1 MRRRQWL
8 NHLAV
13 IGLVVCLEGCAT
25 APRQAGVDD
34 SSRFELD
41 REAAQRADAV
51 AHYGAGMIYH
61 SQSSF
66 DEALAEFE
74 KAVELDPSNED
85 LAADVAREYL
95 RRKQNSKA
103 IALLEKSIVKN
114 SDSTQ
119 LLYLLGYAY
128 KAENQPD
135 KALAAFQAIV
145 RLSPAEITA
154 YREVVVIYLTQ
165 NKRKETLKL
174 LNEAYK
180 QKSDDDKYWAL
191 LGDMFALTV
200 YDESMVEKPASS
212 KETNGPPVAVTAKRK
227 SKGSSS
233 S

>member
-1 MRRRQWL
+1 MIRRQWL

-13 IGLVVCLEGCAT
+13 MGLVVCLEACAT
-25 APRQAGVDD
+25 APRQAGSDD
-34 SSRFELD
+34 PARFELN
-41 REAAQRADAV
+41 REAARRADAV

-61 SQSSF
+61 SQSNF

-103 IALLEKSIVKN
+103 ITLLEKSIVQN

-135 KALAAFQAIV
+135 KALTAFQAIV
-145 RLSPAEITA
+145 RLSPTEITA
-154 YREVVVIYLTQ
+154 YREVVVIYLTH

-180 QKSDDDKYWAL
+180 QKSEDDKYWAL
-191 LGDMFALTV
+191 LGDMFALAV
-200 YDESMVEKPASS
+200 YDEAVAEKPTSPRS
-212 KETNGPPVAVTAKRK
+212 
-227 SKGSSS
+227 
-233 S
+233 